1 MSNLYKELSALA
13 IAFSVSMAVSPVY
26 AQGKGKAKGK
36 QKVETKGNHGRA
48 AGELP
53 FGLKQLS
60 EKKGELPSGLQKRK
74 DEGTLTGGLEG
85 GGKRLMSTGKGKKS
99 SK

>member
-1 MSNLYKELSALA
+1 MSHLCKELSALA
-13 IAFSVSMAVSPVY
+13 IAFSMSMAVSPAY

-53 FGLKQLS
+53 FGLEQLS
-60 EKKGELPSGLQKRK
+60 EKKGELPSGLQKKK
-74 DEGTLTGGLEG
+74 DKGTLTAGLEG
-85 GGKRLMSTGKGKKS
+85 GGKRLKSTGKAKKS